1 MKKRIVW
8 FCCCFVVCS
17 YMWAGRMSVSASD
30 STEVVNLLKQ
40 AQGVLSP
47 QDLPLFFAKKLIN
60 RPYVSATLEVNKEE
74 CLVVNLRELDCTTLV
89 ENVVALTLS
98 ALDGK
103 CDLSTFCRYLE
114 QIRYQDGYCHG
125 YASRNHYFSEWIDSN
140 ERLGLVTEITDA
152 PGVKQPV
159 FTGRQKIDLHYMS
172 SHPEKYPMLKGK
184 PETIRQIRA
193 NENRVNGKV
202 VAYLPSDKLNWD
214 EKRLLQIK
222 NGDILA
228 LVTKKDGLDISH
240 VGFAV
245 WIKGRLHLLNASS
258 LHKKVVLEPMTLWQ
272 YFKKHPSN
280 IGIRVIRINM

>member
-1 MKKRIVW
+1 MRKRIVW
-8 FCCCFVVCS
+8 LCCCLIVCS
-17 YMWAGRMSVSASD
+17 YVWAGRVVVSARD
-30 STEVVNLLKQ
+30 SIEVVNLLNQ
-40 AQGVLSP
+40 ARSVSSP
-47 QDLPLFFAKKLIN
+47 HDLPLFFAKKLIN
-60 RPYVSATLEVNKEE
+60 RPYVSATLEVNKDER
-74 CLVVNLRELDCTTLV
+74 LVVNLRELDCTTLV
-89 ENVVALTLS
+89 ENVVALTLT

-103 CDLSTFCRYLE
+103 CDLFTFCRYLE

-140 ERLGLVTEITDA
+140 ERLGLVTEITDVS
-152 PGVKQPV
+152 GCKQPV
-159 FTGRQKIDLHYMS
+159 FTGRQKINLHYMS
-172 SHPEKYPMLKGK
+172 SHPEKYPMLKGS
-184 PETIRQIRA
+184 PDVIRQIRS

-202 VAYLPSDKLNWD
+202 VAFLPSDKLNWN
-214 EKRLLQIK
+214 EKRLLQIH

-272 YFKKHPSN
+272 YFQKHPSN
-280 IGIRVIRINM
+280 IGVRVIRINM